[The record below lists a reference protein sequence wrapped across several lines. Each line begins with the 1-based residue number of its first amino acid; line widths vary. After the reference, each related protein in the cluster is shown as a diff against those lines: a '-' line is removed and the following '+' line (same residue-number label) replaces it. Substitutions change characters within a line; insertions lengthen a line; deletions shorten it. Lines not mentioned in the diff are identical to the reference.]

1 MHKTC
6 AQTLCICRQS
16 VFKQDMKQTNVL
28 FFSSAADKV
37 QRLGPES
44 WTNINHSNKDK
55 HNVQAVQKSVA
66 VAKNKPNEKKRQTRT
81 TRKSPSQICVSSQSR
96 KQQNNSRPGPEPKQ
110 KKHSATVPQRQRGKS
125 PPKHTCLSTL
135 PDPWPLAKITI
146 NMESASQWVSKI
158 GRLFFADEC
167 VRHVSEAHATK
178 QSLSQDA
185 ALQEVK
191 QLLPELELRV
201 IEFLSEWMVSL
212 LMPAKHLLEIRSPHL
227 LFMLCKDYWFRELYI
242 GLKVAASLDRNESYE
257 KTIDGQIR
265 CITAEFKPKGS
276 NVVWNVNYVNV
287 FIPAW
292 TVPPIYHAIACVES
306 TLSLPSHQ
314 EELE

>member
-1 MHKTC
+1 
-6 AQTLCICRQS
+6 
-16 VFKQDMKQTNVL
+16 
-28 FFSSAADKV
+28 
-37 QRLGPES
+37 
-44 WTNINHSNKDK
+44 
-55 HNVQAVQKSVA
+55 
-66 VAKNKPNEKKRQTRT
+66 
-81 TRKSPSQICVSSQSR
+81 
-96 KQQNNSRPGPEPKQ
+96 
-110 KKHSATVPQRQRGKS
+110 
-125 PPKHTCLSTL
+125 
-135 PDPWPLAKITI
+135 
-146 NMESASQWVSKI
+146 MESASQWVSKI

-185 ALQEVK
+185 ALQVVK